1 MESARN
7 ENECLGAEAWREI
20 AAGLMPPEQ
29 TLACIEHASGCE
41 SCGPQF
47 REAVAE
53 ASRLNAELTEAEQK
67 QVASL
72 ASARVEWQQR
82 LARQIAAATA
92 SERRPSPQRSKWLA
106 VPRLA
111 MAGAALLALV
121 GVGIWVV
128 GSWIILERK
137 QVATATRLLARA
149 YSEQRTLE
157 LRMGD
162 ATYAPLR
169 ISRGPADSFTSR
181 PPALLKAEA
190 LIASQLETHPSDAS
204 WLQAKARADVL
215 EGKYD
220 AAIEALRRAVELQ
233 PGSPALLADLATAY
247 FQRAR
252 TENDRAEDFGTA
264 YEYLSQA
271 LKIQPDD
278 AVALFNRAIV
288 AEHESLY
295 RQALDDWEHYLRL
308 DSGSA
313 WAGEARERAEAVRD
327 KLKEHGSVA
336 APLLAVDQVAAIS
349 GRANSDS
356 EDEAEIDSR
365 VGEYLHQAVLTWLPE
380 AFPEARARAQGNE
393 AAQAA
398 ASQALFFLAELTS
411 RQHGDGWLSD
421 LLRGSGGPQFPQAVA
436 ALARAV
442 KANDSGD
449 NDVSRQQ
456 SAVAEKWF
464 RASGNMAGALRAQFE
479 QTFAAQVARQSE
491 ACRQQATTALALSE
505 KYPYP
510 WLQIQLGL
518 EKAVCSTLRG
528 DIGADEKATGR
539 ALDRAQKSGFEALY
553 LRAVLFAAEDKRL
566 TGDRAGASAL
576 VSRGLERYW
585 SGQFPAVRGYSLYV
599 GLANIAEAAKQP
611 NLQVASLR
619 EAVAV
624 IDSDDDLMQRALA
637 HNRLADAATAAHLPN
652 VAERQYGEAARLL
665 AAAPRTEGRRND
677 ALETA
682 IRTARLEVQLG
693 RFEDAIVRLTA
704 IQEQIRPLSNQYLAQ
719 MFYSTL
725 GELQLSRHREVEAEQ
740 ALRPALD
747 LAEQSLATLRSEP
760 ERANWSK
767 DAAPAY
773 LALTEAE
780 LAQGRSEEALET
792 YEWYLGAPQRET
804 ADSNFRR
811 LAYRPGGDGAYE
823 ATSGPPTRERSRLAA
838 VLPLLAR
845 ETVIAYAVLPDGLAI
860 WIYDDR
866 GINTRWI
873 PQSTTGLQELAE
885 RFHDLSSDPQSELSA
900 LRRDA
905 RSLYGLLIAPVEQ
918 SLAPGRTLVIEAPEW
933 LARVP
938 FEALLDANDH
948 YLIERSAVVHSLGQD
963 SQARLRSD
971 ALISADLPALVV
983 GSTASS
989 PSDGLIPLPD
999 VAREAE
1005 GVGSWFK
1012 SPQILKGGEATLT
1025 RVQNELPSAAVFHFA
1040 GHSLATSGRTGLLLQ
1055 NEDGRAS
1062 VPRLLDAAEV
1072 RQLRLRNLQLAVLSA
1087 CGTASESGGSG
1098 GFDSIGDALL
1108 GAGVPHVVASRW
1120 PVDSA
1125 EAREFVQD
1133 FYHNALSGQ
1142 TVSEAVRLTS
1152 RKMLSN
1158 PRTVHPYYWSA
1169 FAAYGRP

>member
-1 MESARN
+1 M
-7 ENECLGAEAWREI
+7 
-20 AAGLMPPEQ
+20 
-29 TLACIEHASGCE
+29 
-41 SCGPQF
+41 
-47 REAVAE
+47 
-53 ASRLNAELTEAEQK
+53 
-67 QVASL
+67 
-72 ASARVEWQQR
+72 
-82 LARQIAAATA
+82 
-92 SERRPSPQRSKWLA
+92 
-106 VPRLA
+106 
-111 MAGAALLALV
+111 
-121 GVGIWVV
+121 
-128 GSWIILERK
+128 
-137 QVATATRLLARA
+137 
-149 YSEQRTLE
+149 
-157 LRMGD
+157 
-162 ATYAPLR
+162 
-169 ISRGPADSFTSR
+169 
-181 PPALLKAEA
+181 
-190 LIASQLETHPSDAS
+190 
-204 WLQAKARADVL
+204 
-215 EGKYD
+215 
-220 AAIEALRRAVELQ
+220 
-233 PGSPALLADLATAY
+233 
-247 FQRAR
+247 
-252 TENDRAEDFGTA
+252 
-264 YEYLSQA
+264 
-271 LKIQPDD
+271 
-278 AVALFNRAIV
+278 
-288 AEHESLY
+288 
-295 RQALDDWEHYLRL
+295 
-308 DSGSA
+308 
-313 WAGEARERAEAVRD
+313 
-327 KLKEHGSVA
+327 
-336 APLLAVDQVAAIS
+336 
-349 GRANSDS
+349 
-356 EDEAEIDSR
+356 
-365 VGEYLHQAVLTWLPE
+365 
-380 AFPEARARAQGNE
+380 
-393 AAQAA
+393 
-398 ASQALFFLAELTS
+398 
-411 RQHGDGWLSD
+411 
-421 LLRGSGGPQFPQAVA
+421 
-436 ALARAV
+436 
-442 KANDSGD
+442 
-449 NDVSRQQ
+449 
-456 SAVAEKWF
+456 
-464 RASGNMAGALRAQFE
+464 
-479 QTFAAQVARQSE
+479 
-491 ACRQQATTALALSE
+491 
-505 KYPYP
+505 
-510 WLQIQLGL
+510 
-518 EKAVCSTLRG
+518 
-528 DIGADEKATGR
+528 
-539 ALDRAQKSGFEALY
+539 
-553 LRAVLFAAEDKRL
+553 
-566 TGDRAGASAL
+566 
-576 VSRGLERYW
+576 
-585 SGQFPAVRGYSLYV
+585 
-599 GLANIAEAAKQP
+599 
-611 NLQVASLR
+611 
-619 EAVAV
+619 
-624 IDSDDDLMQRALA
+624 
-637 HNRLADAATAAHLPN
+637 
-652 VAERQYGEAARLL
+652 
-665 AAAPRTEGRRND
+665 
-677 ALETA
+677 
-682 IRTARLEVQLG
+682 QLG

-823 ATSGPPTRERSRLAA
+823 ATSSPPTRERSRLAA